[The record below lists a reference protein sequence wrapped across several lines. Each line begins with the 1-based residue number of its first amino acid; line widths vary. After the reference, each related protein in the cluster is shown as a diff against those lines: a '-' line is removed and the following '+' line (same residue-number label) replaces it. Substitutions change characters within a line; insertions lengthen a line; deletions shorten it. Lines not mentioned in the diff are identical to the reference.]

1 MATKTHH
8 PVLPSLI
15 MAILTYSWLLDIFG
29 ILTALIAV
37 FIAWAQWSHT
47 YWSRRNLIAPKTTF
61 FLGNSKGI
69 VTQKQSFGDFTVE
82 MYEYIRKHN
91 KPHGGFYL
99 TLMPNYMP
107 VDPEIIKHIM
117 LNDFDHFVDRG
128 IYYNEEVDPLSA
140 HLFSLDGAKWR
151 NLRIKLTPTFTS
163 GKMKMMFDTLV
174 KCSDQLLVEMN
185 QTAGKAPVDAK
196 NILARFTTDII
207 GSCAFGI
214 ECNSLKN
221 PNDEFTQYLKL
232 FFVEGFWQNLN
243 GIITFVAPE
252 LAKKLNMKVVNPVL
266 SNFFMKVVEDTVNM
280 RERNNIY
287 RKDFMHLLL
296 QLKNRG
302 ELVDDDSILQNN
314 TDAENKEV
322 TLTLNELAAQAF
334 VFFLA
339 GYETSSTT
347 MTFCLYEL
355 ASNPEIQDKLRAEIN
370 EVLQKHGKL
379 TYDAIMEMRYMDKV
393 VNETL
398 RKYPP
403 LPGLNRV
410 CNKEYKVPGTDFV
423 IEKGTK
429 IWIPVLG
436 LHRDPEYFPNPEKFD
451 PERFTEENKRQ
462 RHPYTYLPFGEGPRI
477 CIGLRFGMM
486 QTKVGLSVLL
496 KNYKFSINSKTKLP
510 LQLDPKS
517 FIMSTE
523 GGIWLD
529 YTRV

>member
-1 MATKTHH
+1 
-8 PVLPSLI
+8 
-15 MAILTYSWLLDIFG
+15 MAILTDNWLLDISS

-37 FIAWAQWSHT
+37 FIAWTQWSHT
-47 YWSRRNLIAPKTTF
+47 YWSRKNILAPKSTF
-61 FLGNSKGI
+61 FFGNSKGI
-69 VTQKQSFGDFTVE
+69 VTQKQSLGDFMIE
-82 MYEYIRKHN
+82 IYEYIRKHH

-99 TLMPNYMP
+99 TIMPNYMP

-117 LNDFDHFVDRG
+117 LHDFDHFVDRG
-128 IYYNEEVDPLSA
+128 VYYNEDVDPLSA

-151 NLRIKLTPTFTS
+151 NLRMKLTPTFTS

-174 KCSDQLLVEMN
+174 KCSDQLLVEMD
-185 QTAGKAPVDAK
+185 QTVGKAPIDIK

-214 ECNSLKN
+214 DCNSLKN
-221 PNDEFTQYLKL
+221 PDDEFTQYLKL
-232 FFVEGFWQNLN
+232 FFVEGFWENIN

-252 LAKKLNMKVVNPVL
+252 FAKKLKLRVVNPDL
-266 SNFFMKVVEDTVNM
+266 SKFFMKVVQDTVNL

-302 ELVDDDSILQNN
+302 KLVDDDSILKSN
-314 TDAENKEV
+314 TDGENKEV

-355 ASNPEIQDKLRAEIN
+355 ASNPEIQQKLRDEIN
-370 EVLQKHGKL
+370 EVFKKHENKL
-379 TYDAIMEMRYMDKV
+379 TYNAIMEMRYMDKV

-403 LPGLNRV
+403 LPGLIRI
-410 CNKEYKVPGTDFV
+410 CNKKYKVPGTDFV

-436 LHRDPEYFPNPEKFD
+436 LHRDPEYYPNPEKFD
-451 PERFTEENKRQ
+451 PERFSEENKRQ

-496 KNYKFSINSKTKLP
+496 KNYKFSINSKTKSP

-517 FIMSTE
+517 FVMNPE